1 MEMDM
6 KYTKQFMIII
16 LFSFLG
22 ELTHGLLPFPV
33 PASIYGLV
41 LMFFSLW
48 IGLLKEEQIKET
60 ADFLIEIMPILFL
73 PAGVGLMTRWEDLQK
88 LLLPIILVITVGTF
102 FTMLVT
108 GKVTEGMLKKKGV
121 KNQ

>member
-22 ELTHGLLPFPV
+22 ELIHGLLPFPV

-108 GKVTEGMLKKKGV
+108 GKVT
-121 KNQ
+121 